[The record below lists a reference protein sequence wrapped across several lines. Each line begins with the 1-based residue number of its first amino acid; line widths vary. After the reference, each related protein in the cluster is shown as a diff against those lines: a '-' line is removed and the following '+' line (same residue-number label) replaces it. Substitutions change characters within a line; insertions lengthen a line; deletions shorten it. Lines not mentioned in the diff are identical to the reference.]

1 MAAIG
6 VRTLRGLAA
15 KSCAA
20 SRAFHTSRISRISLT
35 RPMLIGGSGAV
46 SPAVASEADTF
57 SPAAASEIFD
67 RASAEQLGAKL
78 LADVTLGVKPD
89 AEKAEIKDARII
101 FDMVWREVVKRHGI
115 EKMTFPREVVWLS
128 GAPGA
133 GKGTMA
139 SFILKER
146 EIPHMFEVSSLL
158 GTPEMRKKKEAGVLI
173 GDLEVVMAVRCAVT
187 AATPVVQE
195 KALSLAVRPRPDDEA
210 PSLLELS
217 AVVLLKVADKCSIAL
232 E

>member
-1 MAAIG
+1 MG
-6 VRTLRGLAA
+6 GSDAA
-15 KSCAA
+15 K
-20 SRAFHTSRISRISLT
+20 
-35 RPMLIGGSGAV
+35 
-46 SPAVASEADTF
+46 PAEVIEADAF

-101 FDMVWREVVKRHGI
+101 FDMVWREVVKKHGI
-115 EKMTFPREVVWLS
+115 EKMSFPREVVWLS

-146 EIPHMFEVSSLL
+146 EIPHRFEVSSLL

-173 GDLEVVMAVRCAVT
+173 GDLEVVMAVRCNGRQRHRLEQKHAPPSPDTDDVVAPDLLALCAHARQLLFALQLPLRDVSFLLAT
-187 AATPVVQE
+187 APGAPTATGSQRRQSCGRQPTHGVPMPT
-195 KALSLAVRPRPDDEA
+195 R
-210 PSLLELS
+210 
-217 AVVLLKVADKCSIAL
+217 
-232 E
+232 